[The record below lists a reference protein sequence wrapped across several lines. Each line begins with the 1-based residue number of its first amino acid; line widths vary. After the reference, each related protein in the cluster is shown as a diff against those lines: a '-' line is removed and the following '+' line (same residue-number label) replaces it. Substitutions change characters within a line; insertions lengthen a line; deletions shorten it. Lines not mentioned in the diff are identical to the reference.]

1 LSSLFSSLI
10 LLSGKVQFM
19 KTKSIKV
26 LYEALKIAAR
36 EMYEIILNQLENSPD
51 RFSEEVQNKEKWINE
66 QVESWIENAETILR
80 LRQNKH

>member
-1 LSSLFSSLI
+1 
-10 LLSGKVQFM
+10 M